1 MDPGPEGKVF
11 ANGYKLG
18 LDSFEEL
25 DPEEWLHG
33 LQFAED
39 GKGEQAS
46 RYCGVENTDL
56 SCKPLASLLPASSC
70 SRVPHPRGFPP
81 CFRTHL
87 TLCQLTPSE

>member
-11 ANGYKLG
+11 ANGYKLS

-46 RYCGVENTDL
+46 RYCGVQNTEL
-56 SCKPLASLLPASSC
+56 SLKPFVSHLPL
-70 SRVPHPRGFPP
+70 
-81 CFRTHL
+81 CFCTHL

>member
-46 RYCGVENTDL
+46 RYCGVQNTEL
-56 SCKPLASLLPASSC
+56 SLKPLVSHLPVSSC
-70 SRVPHPRGFPP
+70 HRVSAPI
-81 CFRTHL
+81 
-87 TLCQLTPSE
+87 